1 MKTLEME
8 NNTEE
13 RKLWRDIVDE
23 KAKKNNTIDLY
34 AYSMGV
40 IDGIERQ
47 TERMFTEEEVY
58 KLICNMPNFSNMS
71 IPQQIEARKN
81 WFEQNKKTIV

>member
-1 MKTLEME
+1 ME
-8 NNTEE
+8 NNTEKKE
-13 RKLWRDIVDE
+13 LWDKIVDE
-23 KAKKNNTIDLY
+23 KAKQNNTIDLY

-47 TERMFTEEEVY
+47 AERMFTEEEVY

-81 WFEQNKKTIV
+81 WFEQNKKTII